1 MAYYPI
7 IGLEIHIQLNTKTK
21 LFCRC
26 KNEYTPDEP
35 NKNICPF
42 CTGQPGAL
50 PVLNKIAVEKAL
62 LFGVAVG
69 AVIPEHTR
77 WDRKNYFYP
86 DLPAGY
92 QISQYDN
99 PVTEKGFL
107 EFFIENKKTGEFSKS
122 KVDLTRAHLESDAG
136 KSLHLEGKTLVDFNR
151 SGTPLIE
158 VVTEPQ
164 IRNSSEAMAFVAE
177 LQLLVKTL
185 GISEANMDKGQIR
198 FDCNLSLQTQDQF
211 DNNKLPDYKV
221 EIKNIN
227 SIRSLGRAIEYEI
240 IRQAKLLDDN
250 LKPSQETRGWKDD
263 LNKSVSQREKEQAHD
278 YRYFPEP
285 DLRILE
291 IQRSDI
297 PTDLP
302 ELPSQKRA
310 KYMDL
315 GLNLQQAN
323 TFVTQPEVGKYFEQS
338 IENQNLDLL
347 KPIANIISVN
357 LLGLATKTQKSIWEL
372 ISTDQLVE
380 LVKLFKENKISNQ
393 GLQTALEKATAS
405 PDKTILE
412 IVEQENLL
420 QISDDSLLEKIADLV
435 IANNPNQVSQY
446 KAGKIQII
454 GFLVGNCM
462 KESKGQGNPA
472 KFKEILERKLQTE

>member
-1 MAYYPI
+1 
-7 IGLEIHIQLNTKTK
+7 
-21 LFCRC
+21 
-26 KNEYTPDEP
+26 
-35 NKNICPF
+35 
-42 CTGQPGAL
+42 
-50 PVLNKIAVEKAL
+50 
-62 LFGVAVG
+62 
-69 AVIPEHTR
+69 
-77 WDRKNYFYP
+77 
-86 DLPAGY
+86 
-92 QISQYDN
+92 
-99 PVTEKGFL
+99 
-107 EFFIENKKTGEFSKS
+107 
-122 KVDLTRAHLESDAG
+122 
-136 KSLHLEGKTLVDFNR
+136 
-151 SGTPLIE
+151 
-158 VVTEPQ
+158 
-164 IRNSSEAMAFVAE
+164 MAFVAE